1 MRIALAQVGSS
12 TDPAANL
19 ALVGEYARQASE
31 QDADLVVFPEATMC
45 SFARRSADV
54 AEPFDGPWAEAVRD
68 LAVELGITIVVGM
81 FTAAAGG
88 RVHNTLLIAGS
99 AEARYDKIHLFDAL
113 GFAESDVIAP
123 GSEPVVVD
131 IALGR
136 GPTADR
142 GSRGP
147 TPGPTAATGDRV
159 SVGLTTCYDVRFP
172 ALYTRLAN
180 DGAQVI
186 LVCASWASG
195 PNKVHQWRT
204 LVTARAIDSTSFVV
218 GVGQAAVGNV
228 DEPGPPT
235 GVGHSL
241 VVDPTGTVLLEL
253 GETPELAFVDLDID
267 AVADA
272 RKSLPVLRHAQF

>member
-19 ALVGEYARQASE
+19 ALVREYARRASE
-31 QDADLVVFPEATMC
+31 QGTDLVVFPEAAMC

-54 AEPFDGPWAEAVRD
+54 AEPFDGRWADAVRA
-68 LAVELGITIVVGM
+68 LAAELGITIVAGM
-81 FTAAAGG
+81 FTTADDG
-88 RVHNTLLIAGS
+88 RVHNTLLVTGR
-99 AEARYDKIHLFDAL
+99 AEGRYDKIHLFDAL

-131 IALGR
+131 ISVGR
-136 GPTADR
+136 GPAAEG
-142 GSRGP
+142 GSRELN
-147 TPGPTAATGDRV
+147 PGRSVAAGDRV
-159 SVGLTTCYDVRFP
+159 KIGLTTCYDVRFP
-172 ALYTRLAN
+172 GLYTRLAN

-204 LVTARAIDSTSFVV
+204 LATARAMDSTAYVV
-218 GVGQAAVGNV
+218 AVGQAAAGNV
-228 DEPGPPT
+228 DEFGPPT

-241 VVDPTGTVLLEL
+241 VVDPTGTVFLEL

-272 RKSLPVLRHAQF
+272 RERVPVLRHAQF